1 MRYVLGLVVA
11 IVAGLGGIASAQTGS
26 GSGEGSGQ
34 ARGSGS
40 GSGSGSSHGSGSG
53 QGSASGQSQG
63 SAANTAVAPSTKAFE
78 EANAKMHAGMSIA
91 FTGDADIDFVRGMI
105 AHHQGAVD
113 MAEILLKFGK
123 DDEMRKLAQSIIAD
137 QQREIAQMQGWL
149 KAKNLK

>member
-1 MRYVLGLVVA
+1 MRYIVGLAVA
-11 IVAGLGGIASAQTGS
+11 TMIGLGGIAVAQTGS

-40 GSGSGSSHGSGSG
+40 GSGSGSGHTAGA
-53 QGSASGQSQG
+53 AST
-63 SAANTAVAPSTKAFE
+63 NTAPSTKAFE
-78 EANAKMHAGMSIA
+78 DANAKMHAGMSIA

-113 MAEILLKFGK
+113 MAEILLKYGK

-137 QQREIAQMQGWL
+137 QQREIAQMQAWL